1 MANLKASKK
10 ALRVSK
16 RRRTINVRRLNSMRT
31 EVKAAREAVLNKD
44 PKATEKVKAAV
55 KALDK
60 TAQKGTIHKN
70 KAARQ
75 KARLTK
81 LAAAK

>member
-16 RRRTINVRRLNSMRT
+16 RHRAINVRRLKSMRA
-31 EVKAAREAVLNKD
+31 EVKAAHEAIASKD
-44 PKATEKVKAAV
+44 PKAAEKVKTAV

-60 TAQKGTIHKN
+60 TAQKGTIHKK
-70 KAARQ
+70 KAARH
-75 KARLTK
+75 KSKLVK